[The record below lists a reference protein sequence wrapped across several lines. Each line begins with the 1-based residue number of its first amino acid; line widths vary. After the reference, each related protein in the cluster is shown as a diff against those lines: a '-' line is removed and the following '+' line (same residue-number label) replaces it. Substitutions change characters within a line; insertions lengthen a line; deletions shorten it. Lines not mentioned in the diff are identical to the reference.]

1 MNLSQMETFI
11 RAFDDLTP
19 KSRATLLRLMDGC
32 SAADEDKAA
41 LNEIKVGFFPRV
53 VSQMD
58 RQNDRVLQYGLAN
71 IYAAIEAAT
80 VL

>member
-1 MNLSQMETFI
+1 
-11 RAFDDLTP
+11 
-19 KSRATLLRLMDGC
+19 MDGC